1 MARALAFEALKTAD
15 SWMTTANL
23 MIEKGIYNTA
33 LYAEEMSIEIGLK
46 AIMLAVGED
55 PPKVHN
61 ILESITEL
69 INKYDKIPKDD
80 REKLKEMSRFLLPE
94 LLRTRQIS
102 GYTFNFNISDK
113 ELESLALK
121 YIEPTTDAL
130 KKIKDI
136 VFHLK

>member
-121 YIEPTTDAL
+121 YIEPTRDAL

>member
-1 MARALAFEALKTAD
+1 MPRAIALEALKTAD

-46 AIMLAVGED
+46 AIMLALGED

-61 ILESITEL
+61 ILESISEV
-69 INKYDKIPKDD
+69 INKSEKISQGD

-121 YIEPTTDAL
+121 YIEPTMDAL
-130 KKIKDI
+130 KKIREIISHVD
-136 VFHLK
+136 